1 MNIRTKRIILSAS
14 IILSLIIFYY
24 VSVAVSRMG
33 KTEVTIDVAP
43 NDAQVTISGKKG
55 KVGTNYLKPGSYEVV
70 VKNSNYYQQKKSF
83 NVTKEPKYIGIIM
96 SPSNSETEA
105 KVASDKKIYLQR
117 ESIGGQLALIRGNEI
132 RSITPLI
139 NQLPY
144 TDVAGPFSLDYGP
157 SYLNG
162 LGSFIE
168 ITDSS
173 PDGRVN
179 ALKWIRSQGYNPTNL
194 EIQFNDFQNP
204 ILGNQTE
211 KESKPGN

>member
-1 MNIRTKRIILSAS
+1 MNSRNKKIILVVLILLVLVVGYY
-14 IILSLIIFYY
+14 II
-24 VSVAVSRMG
+24 VAVSKVG
-33 KTEVTIDVAP
+33 KTETTIDVAP
-43 NDAQVTISGKKG
+43 VDASVTISGKKG
-55 KVGTNYLKPGSYEVV
+55 VVGTNYLSPGKYEIIVKNPNYYEQKQTVV
-70 VKNSNYYQQKKSF
+70 VG
-83 NVTKEPKYIGIIM
+83 KEAKYVGIAM
-96 SPSNSETEA
+96 SPSNSETELA
-105 KVASDKKIYLQR
+105 IANDSKLYLPR
-117 ESIGGQLALIRGNEI
+117 EGIGGQLAQIRGSKI
-132 RSITPLI
+132 RSITPII
-139 NQLPY
+139 NLLPY